1 MVDFVQSQ
9 IDKKIGY
16 LKDFDLLLKEYNE
29 ENEIIKGYN
38 GRQILELLQNCDDE
52 GSTVVLI
59 KLDKESNTITISN
72 NGTPF
77 SEKGY
82 KSLFLPF
89 RSSKISKKDFIGN
102 KGLGFRSIINW
113 SDQIEIQSN
122 NISLI
127 YNQESR
133 KDFFYTYFDEEK
145 RNAILKDEGLIE
157 SAIPVPFLGIPKLK
171 AIESGDYVTSI
182 VINYLPNFYKS
193 IITQVK
199 SITPETLFFLRSL
212 EEIHFEGFD
221 ETIPSIK
228 AHKESINIDSEDF
241 APSEKISY
249 NETTWYI
256 FEEEESLGEV
266 IKSDKIEEEFYQ
278 IKIAIEENM
287 AKSNGKLYSFFPT
300 NIYLG
305 QPYIL
310 HATFDLDSTR
320 NQLVQSEKNKI
331 ILKKVVQFTIKVAK
345 YFTQKKVSYKPLQIL
360 HHKHKADT
368 LNNLGYYEL
377 IESAF
382 RKEALFP
389 CVNNTYLKLNQMV
402 YYGDSFAKM
411 LQTVKATEV
420 LGIHLLPTENINL
433 SSFPFF
439 TEILSNFNNIKD
451 IVAVLN
457 NIAALSLSIDHRA
470 LFIHEIVKKGV
481 ELTTKY
487 KNQLNL
493 LVDKDNNPILGSE
506 YVYTPETKDN
516 LLKTPSYANI
526 KFINRDLYYRL
537 SEFLNYRPERD
548 KVRSRFVSE
557 KLDGLCNI
565 NSFEP
570 ANLARKII
578 SETKTEIKK
587 PGVNPRVIIQEMN
600 TCLFHNFEFINTD
613 SITVP
618 LPIDIPTIA
627 LNGDIVVSS
636 DIILSN
642 VYPQGQYN
650 QIIFEG
656 IYTEANYVA
665 SPNELGI
672 QLSNEETIYKAQDY
686 LLWLKVNEHAHYITK
701 EFNNIGAAD
710 YFRRIHKETYTSYKI
725 SATSITSFE
734 TILNKISFERL
745 VLWITIDSNLKRQLY
760 DDSNIDKVEYLYNRN
775 FLYRIKPSLIK
786 FQIEKLY
793 KIKFFNLLIDEKYS
807 WVNEFEINYRHP
819 LFIKNNITKSIVQE
833 ILVSLGAKDDFN
845 NLPIDKVAD
854 IINKLCVKYPDGSK
868 SVTFYKKALSH
879 YKVNKVVIKTPLQL
893 FADDGE
899 SVKIYNQDQVYFS
912 EKIKLPNKLKKDYP
926 IFNYPPRSG
935 GLEAIKFFGIND
947 LNTIDIGLNSYQIL
961 DKLTALFNEYL
972 SILKPY
978 ILTQRI
984 HDYDDLKSQQN
995 QASICNKI
1003 SIVLCSELNY
1013 NVDENQ
1019 YQTSNY
1025 EYIHYEEHTYYM
1037 KVSSLIEFNSLI
1049 KNSDFTDKI
1058 AEILVLSFDVKSD
1071 KTEFRSIIR
1080 STLED
1085 VKNDI
1090 IRDFGEDTLKEAN
1103 ELLGL
1108 ADYKQAFWKTI
1119 LSLKSI
1125 EYDGGMDDLSLNELL
1140 TEKLNISFDV
1150 AQLEYESIS
1159 SSSQIIKINNLF
1171 NELRI
1176 TLTEFASTYPYIISY
1191 KSYHFKTLRDLI
1203 LTNKIKVKSA
1213 IWKKLNIGNLDDKKG
1228 YLNEID
1234 KFEYYE
1240 GFANEVSEVNKHEFL
1255 IDKKLF
1261 LNEYISGVY
1270 GDLKL
1275 DNDIDFQELLK
1286 LNSSQFSDMELEYVN
1301 QNIELKSLLHFENV
1315 LHDLKSI
1322 LEDQLSI
1329 DDKEDSTKDQIK
1341 SELPINNVEV
1351 VSSDNLKQKVKETKA
1366 VLKRKPYLPGKEN
1379 SGKLKA
1385 IGNASEDIVVKYLKD
1400 NKFTNI
1406 YKVTDDNEGLHY
1418 DIRFTDENGN
1428 IKFIEVKTFNTG
1440 MFYLSK
1446 DEFNF
1451 GKEHQEDYEIWLVNN
1466 GKIIFPIKDF
1476 FTNSKYFPIT
1486 NEYIVYLD
1494 IE

>member
-1 MVDFVQSQ
+1 MLDFVQSQ

-182 VINYLPNFYKS
+182 VINYLPNFYKN

-228 AHKESINIDSEDF
+228 AHKESINIDREDF
-241 APSEKISY
+241 APSEKITY
-249 NETTWYI
+249 NDTTWYI

-266 IKSDKIEEEFYQ
+266 LKSDKIEEEFYQ

-287 AKSNGKLYSFFPT
+287 AKTNGKLYSFFPT

-382 RKEALFP
+382 RNEALFP
-389 CVNNTYLKLNQMV
+389 CVNNTYRKLNQMV

-411 LQTVKATEV
+411 LQIVKATEV
-420 LGIHLLPTENINL
+420 LGIHLLPTEDINL

-439 TEILSNFNNIKD
+439 SEIFSSFNNIKD
-451 IVAVLN
+451 IIEVLN
-457 NIAALSLSIDHRA
+457 NIAELPLSIEHRA
-470 LFIHEIVKKGV
+470 LFIQEIVKKGV

-493 LVDKDNNPILGSE
+493 LVDNENNPILGSE
-506 YVYTPETKDN
+506 YVYTPETKN
-516 LLKTPSYANI
+516 KKLKTPGFTNI
-526 KFINRDLYYRL
+526 KFINRELYFRL
-537 SEFLNYRPERD
+537 SEDLNYRPERD
-548 KVRSRFVSE
+548 KNRQRFVAD
-557 KLDGLCNI
+557 KLQGLCNI

-570 ANLARKII
+570 AFLAQKII
-578 SETKTEIKK
+578 RETKKELKNSEA
-587 PGVNPRVIIQEMN
+587 NPIAVIQEMN
-600 TCLFHNFEFINTD
+600 ACLFHNFEFINAEGIST
-613 SITVP
+613 P

-627 LNGDIVVSS
+627 LNGDITVSS
-636 DIILSN
+636 EIILSS
-642 VYPQGQYN
+642 VYPKGHLN
-650 QIIFEG
+650 QIIFDG
-656 IYTEANYVA
+656 IYSEANYIA
-665 SPNELGI
+665 SPKELGI
-672 QLSNEETIYKAQDY
+672 DIVNEESIYKVQDY
-686 LLWLKVNEHAHYITK
+686 LLWLKVNEHAIYSVK
-701 EFNNIGAAD
+701 DYNNNGAIN
-710 YFRRIHKETYTSYKI
+710 YFRSIHKEAYTSYKI
-725 SATSITSFE
+725 SVTAISNFE
-734 TILNKISFERL
+734 DILNKISFENL
-745 VLWITIDSNLKRQLY
+745 ILWIHNDAILKKQLY
-760 DDSNIDKVEYLYNRN
+760 NESNTDKVEYLYRINYN
-775 FLYRIKPSLIK
+775 YREKKSFIKY
-786 FQIEKLY
+786 QIETHF
-793 KIKFFNLLIDEKYS
+793 KIEFKNLLIDEKYS
-807 WVNEFEINYRHP
+807 WVNVFEINYRHP
-819 LFIKNNITKSIVQE
+819 LFVENNISKSIVQE

-854 IINKLCVKYPDGSK
+854 IINKLCIKYPDGSK

-879 YKVNKVVIKTPLQL
+879 FRENKVIINVPIQL

-899 SVKIYNQDQVYFS
+899 SLKIFNQEQVYFS
-912 EKIKLPNKLKKDYP
+912 EKIKLPNKLKRDFP
-926 IFNYPPRSG
+926 IFNFPARSG
-935 GLEAIKFFGIND
+935 GVEAIKFFGIND
-947 LNTIDIGLNSYQIL
+947 LNTIKLELNLFQII
-961 DKLTALFNEYL
+961 DKLTTQFNHQLTE
-972 SILKPY
+972 LKPY

-984 HDYDDLKSQQN
+984 HDFEDLKSQQI
-995 QASICNKI
+995 QASICNNIKLN
-1003 SIVLCSELNY
+1003 LCSELSYIVN
-1013 NVDENQ
+1013 DKE

-1025 EYIHYEEHTYYM
+1025 EYIHYDEHIYYM
-1037 KVSSLIEFNSLI
+1037 KVRPFDELDDLIN
-1049 KNSDFTDKI
+1049 NSDFTDNV
-1058 AEILVLSFDVKSD
+1058 AEILALSFDVKSD
-1071 KTEFRSIIR
+1071 KTEFRNIIR
-1080 STLED
+1080 SKIEI
-1085 VKNDI
+1085 VKNDV
-1090 IRDFGEDTLKEAN
+1090 IRDFGEDTLKEAK

-1119 LSLKSI
+1119 LTLKGI
-1125 EYDGGMDDLSLNELL
+1125 EYDGGMDDLALNEIV
-1140 TEKLNISFDV
+1140 TEKLNVSFDV
-1150 AQLEYESIS
+1150 SQLEYESLFS
-1159 SSSQIIKINNLF
+1159 SIQINKINNLF
-1171 NELRI
+1171 NELTI
-1176 TLTEFASTYPYIISY
+1176 VLTDFAEIYPYKISY
-1191 KSYHFKTLRDLI
+1191 ETHHFKTIRDLI
-1203 LTNKIKVKSA
+1203 LTNKISVKAA
-1213 IWKKLNIGNLDDKKG
+1213 IWKKMNVGNLEVKKG
-1228 YLNEID
+1228 FLNEIN
-1234 KFEYYE
+1234 KFEDYE
-1240 GFANEVSEVNKHEFL
+1240 DFAKEVSEANRLEFL
-1255 IDKKLF
+1255 IDKDLY
-1261 LNEYISGVY
+1261 LNEYITSIY
-1270 GDLKL
+1270 GDLEI
-1275 DNDIDFQELLK
+1275 DGVIDFQEMLE
-1286 LNSSQFSDMELEYVN
+1286 LNSSHFSTVEFQTIN
-1301 QNIELKSLLHFENV
+1301 QNIELKSLLYFNDN
-1315 LHDLKSI
+1315 LDDLKSI
-1322 LEDQLSI
+1322 LDGQFNVVE
-1329 DDKEDSTKDQIK
+1329 KENENEKQVEN
-1341 SELPINNVEV
+1341 ELDTNDIEV
-1351 VSSDNLKQKVKETKA
+1351 VSSDKLKQKQKQTKGGG
-1366 VLKRKPYLPGKEN
+1366 KRKPFLPGKEN
-1379 SGKLKA
+1379 KGKLKE
-1385 IGNASEDIVVKYLKD
+1385 IGNASEDVVFKYLKD
-1400 NKFTNI
+1400 NKYSNI

-1418 DIRFTDENGN
+1418 DIRFTDTNGN

-1446 DEFNF
+1446 DEYDF
-1451 GKEHQEDYEIWLVNN
+1451 GKEHQEDYEIWLVKD
-1466 GKIIFPIKDF
+1466 GKTIIPIKDF
-1476 FTNSKYFPIT
+1476 FTNSKYHAIT

>member
-1 MVDFVQSQ
+1 MLDFVQSQ
-9 IDKKIGY
+9 IDKKIGN

-59 KLDKESNTITISN
+59 KLDKEANTITISN

-113 SDQIEIQSN
+113 SNQIEIQSN

-127 YNQESR
+127 YNQENR

-145 RNAILKDEGLIE
+145 RKTILKDEGLIDT
-157 SAIPVPFLGIPKLK
+157 AIPVPFLGIPKLK
-171 AIESGDYVTSI
+171 TIESGDYVTSI
-182 VINYLPNFYKS
+182 VINYLPNFYKN

-212 EEIHFEGFD
+212 EKIHFEGFD

-228 AHKESINIDSEDF
+228 AHKEIINSDSEDF
-241 APSEKISY
+241 APTEKITY
-249 NETTWYI
+249 NNTTWFI

-287 AKSNGKLYSFFPT
+287 AKTSGKLYSFFPT

-331 ILKKVVQFTIKVAK
+331 ILKKVVDFTIKVAK
-345 YFTQKKVSYKPLQIL
+345 YFTQNKVSYKPLKIL

-389 CVNNTYLKLNQMV
+389 CVNNTYRKLNQMV

-439 TEILSNFNNIKD
+439 AEIFSNFNNIKD
-451 IVAVLN
+451 IVEVLN
-457 NIAALSLSIDHRA
+457 NISALPLTIEQRA
-470 LFIHEIVKKGV
+470 LFINEIVKKGV
-481 ELTTKY
+481 ELTNKY
-487 KNQLNL
+487 KNQLDL

-526 KFINRDLYYRL
+526 KFINRDLYDRL

-548 KVRSRFVSE
+548 KVKSRFVSE

-578 SETKTEIKK
+578 SETKAEIKK
-587 PGVNPRVIIQEMN
+587 PEVNPKVIIQEMN
-600 TCLFHNFEFINTD
+600 SCLFHNFEFINTD

-627 LNGDIVVSS
+627 LNGDVVVSS
-636 DIILSN
+636 NAILSN
-642 VYPQGQYN
+642 VYPQGHYN
-650 QIIFEG
+650 QIIFDG
-656 IYTEANYVA
+656 IYTDVNYVA
-665 SPNELGI
+665 SPRDLGI
-672 QLSNEETIYKAQDY
+672 QLPSEEAIYKVQDY
-686 LLWLKVNEHAHYITK
+686 LLWLKVNAHANYITK
-701 EFNNIGAAD
+701 EYNNNGAIE
-710 YFRRIHKETYTSYKI
+710 YFRRIHKEVYTSYKI
-725 SATSITSFE
+725 SAITISNFE
-734 TILNKISFERL
+734 DILNKISFERL
-745 VLWITIDSNLKRQLY
+745 VLWINNDSILKKQLY
-760 DDSNIDKVEYLYNRN
+760 DDSNSDKVEYFYNRN
-775 FLYRIKPSLIK
+775 NPIRIKPSFIK
-786 FQIEKLY
+786 FQIERLF
-793 KIKFFNLLIDEKYS
+793 KIKFINLLIDEKYS

-819 LFIKNNITKSIVQE
+819 LLLENSITKSAVQE

-879 YKVNKVVIKTPLQL
+879 YRINKILIKSPLRL

-899 SVKIYNQDQVYFS
+899 SVKIFNQDQVYFS

-935 GLEAIKFFGIND
+935 GVEAIKFFGIND
-947 LNTIDIGLNSYQIL
+947 LNTIDIALNSHQIL
-961 DKLTALFNEYL
+961 DKLTTRFNEYL
-972 SILKPY
+972 SVLKPY

-984 HDYDDLKSQQN
+984 HDYDDLKSQQT

-1003 SIVLCSELNY
+1003 NIVLCSELNY
-1013 NVDENQ
+1013 KVDDKQ

-1025 EYIHYEEHTYYM
+1025 EYIHYNEHTYYM
-1037 KVSSLIEFNSLI
+1037 KISSLSEFNSLI

-1080 STLED
+1080 STIED

-1090 IRDFGEDTLKEAN
+1090 IRDFGEDTFKEAK

-1119 LSLKSI
+1119 FSLKSI
-1125 EYDGGMDDLSLNELL
+1125 EYDGSMDDITLNDLL
-1140 TEKLNISFDV
+1140 TEKLNIKFDV

-1159 SSSQIIKINNLF
+1159 SSSQILKLNNLF
-1171 NELRI
+1171 IDLGI
-1176 TLTEFASTYPYIISY
+1176 TLTEFDGNYPYKITY
-1191 KSYHFKTLRDLI
+1191 ESYHFKTLRDLI
-1203 LTNKIKVKSA
+1203 LTNKISIKSA
-1213 IWKKLNIGNLDDKKG
+1213 IWKKLNNGNLDDRKRF
-1228 YLNEID
+1228 LNEID

-1240 GFANEVSEVNKHEFL
+1240 DFVTEVSELNKHEFI
-1255 IDKKLF
+1255 IDKILF
-1261 LNEYISGVY
+1261 LSEYISSVYDNIEIDGV
-1270 GDLKL
+1270 
-1275 DNDIDFQELLK
+1275 IDFEEILA
-1286 LNSSQFSDMELEYVN
+1286 LNSSNFSEVEMQTIN
-1301 QNIELKSLLHFENV
+1301 QNIELKSLLYFEAS
-1315 LHDLKSI
+1315 LDDLKSI
-1322 LEDQLSI
+1322 LKDQLRFVTL
-1329 DDKEDSTKDQIK
+1329 EDSSSNHVKTE
-1341 SELPINNVEV
+1341 SSINDIEV
-1351 VSSDNLKQKVKETKA
+1351 VSSDNLKQKVNHPKA
-1366 VLKRKPYLPGKEN
+1366 SEKRKPFLPGKEN
-1379 SGKLKA
+1379 SGKLKQ
-1385 IGNASEDIVVKYLKD
+1385 IGNASEDVVIKYLKD
-1400 NKFTNI
+1400 NKCSNI
-1406 YKVTDDNEGLHY
+1406 YKVTEDNEGLHY

-1428 IKFIEVKTFNTG
+1428 VKFLEVKTFNTG

-1446 DEFNF
+1446 DEYDF
-1451 GKEHQEDYEIWLVNN
+1451 GKHHQEDYEIWLVKN
-1466 GKIIFPIKDF
+1466 GKIIIPINDF
-1476 FTNSKYFPIT
+1476 FTNSKYQPIT